1 MKLKKM
7 IIRVRKKR
15 GKGGGEG
22 ETHQE
27 IQKEYKDTFRKRE
40 EIILHVERWNEER
53 KKTEEKE
60 SIPSNYQGYANV
72 FGKREWK

>member
-40 EIILHVERWNEER
+40 EIILHVER
-53 KKTEEKE
+53 
-60 SIPSNYQGYANV
+60 
-72 FGKREWK
+72 